1 MINQQQPTTPKDVLA
16 DILKQTEN
24 QADIDALIE
33 CRTALNLADRIK
45 HRGIE
50 QANDLDLA
58 AVLLIKLGH
67 IESAQAVSNT
77 ATSIRATA
85 SVVLPDVWQKMN
97 KAIVQRVK
105 RLHPELPSWKQ
116 GTPNL

>member
-1 MINQQQPTTPKDVLA
+1 MITQQQPTTPEGVLA

-33 CRTALNLADRIK
+33 CRSALNLADRIK

-58 AVLLIKLGH
+58 AVMLIKLGQL
-67 IESAQAVSNT
+67 EAAQAVSKT
-77 ATSIRATA
+77 ATSVRATS
-85 SVVLPDVWQKMN
+85 SVVLPDVWNKMN
-97 KAIVQRVK
+97 SAIVQRVK
-105 RLHPELPSWKQ
+105 RLHPELPPSK
-116 GTPNL
+116 GIPSR

>member
-1 MINQQQPTTPKDVLA
+1 MKDQVKPTTEDVLA
-16 DILKQTEN
+16 DILKLEQN

-33 CRTALNLADRIK
+33 CRTAHNLADRIK

-58 AVLLIKLGH
+58 AVLLIKLGQLD
-67 IESAQAVSNT
+67 SAREVSKT
-77 ATSIRATA
+77 ATSYRATA
-85 SVVLPDVWQKMN
+85 TAILPDVWKKMN

-105 RLHPELPSWKQ
+105 RLHPELPSLKK
-116 GTPNL
+116 GTPIL

>member
-1 MINQQQPTTPKDVLA
+1 MTNQQQPTTPKDVLA
-16 DILKQTEN
+16 DILQQTQN
-24 QADIDALIE
+24 HADIDALIE

-58 AVLLIKLGH
+58 GVLLIKLGH
-67 IESAQAVSNT
+67 IESAREVSKT
-77 ATSIRATA
+77 ATSYRANATA
-85 SVVLPDVWQKMN
+85 ILPDVWKKMN

-105 RLHPELPSWKQ
+105 RLHPDLPSLKK

>member
-1 MINQQQPTTPKDVLA
+1 MTNQQQPTTPEGVLA

-24 QADIDALIE
+24 QADLDSLIE
-33 CRTALNLADRIK
+33 CRTALNIADRIK

-67 IESAQAVSNT
+67 IESAREVSKTATSYRAT
-77 ATSIRATA
+77 ATSI
-85 SVVLPDVWQKMN
+85 LPDVWQKMN

-105 RLHPELPSWKQ
+105 RLHPDLKSFREPVIK
-116 GTPNL
+116 

>member
-1 MINQQQPTTPKDVLA
+1 MMNQQQTPEGVLA

-33 CRTALNLADRIK
+33 CRSALNLAERIK

-67 IESAQAVSNT
+67 IESAREVSKTATSYRAT
-77 ATSIRATA
+77 ATSI
-85 SVVLPDVWQKMN
+85 LPDVWKKMN
-97 KAIVQRVK
+97 AAIVQRVK
-105 RLHPELPSWKQ
+105 RLHPDLPSLKQ